1 VVCSWGEKEKKKE
14 RERERENMMR
24 ISAGVVVAAVVVF
37 ASVVSAEDACA
48 NGVVELTS
56 DNIGSYVGGSKPAM
70 VMFYAPWC
78 GHCKKLKPDWEK
90 LGEATDCNKV
100 TIARIDC
107 DNEDHAMI
115 CQNYEVQGYPTLKG
129 FPEGDDEG
137 EDYESGRDLDSL
149 KAYISDDLS
158 KPICSVGHEDA
169 CDDAQLELLT
179 EYAKM
184 SPDAIV
190 EAKTKLEETVQKA
203 NADLDEL
210 IAKLTKEYEAGLEM
224 SKTIKAEV
232 KVKMRL
238 IKQFVKAVDNEEEE
252 EEEATGGTEL

>member
-1 VVCSWGEKEKKKE
+1 MLYRVCGKLIDCVSDGECESAHLTKMLTIYNVRRCICLWLLYSFAVVCMCRGWMGGILHV
-14 RERERENMMR
+14 RMR
-24 ISAGVVVAAVVVF
+24 PLHIQ
-37 ASVVSAEDACA
+37 
-48 NGVVELTS
+48 
-56 DNIGSYVGGSKPAM
+56 
-70 VMFYAPWC
+70 
-78 GHCKKLKPDWEK
+78 KLKPDWEK